1 MKFVY
6 KAIIQSEVFMKP
18 IVVCFGTAEVS
29 GDSLAPMVGSILKD
43 EYNVKTFVYG
53 DLNHEINGNCID
65 DTVRFLKNTHEKNL
79 IIAVDASVGKAAD
92 VGKII
97 IKKGVRPK
105 AAFDKNSKAIG
116 DVGIL
121 GVVAENTD
129 DPLCSLLSADAE
141 FVRKM
146 AEKIAKLVNETIEYC
161 L

>member
-1 MKFVY
+1 
-6 KAIIQSEVFMKP
+6 MKP

-29 GDSLAPMVGSILKD
+29 GDSLAPMVGSILKN

-161 L
+161 LSQDGVQNLWA